1 MYAQMSI
8 LRDIIYSANAHG
20 ADLKKIC
27 AELEI
32 EATELNDSE
41 KQVPFEKAARL
52 WDIVIKNMNDP
63 LAALHLG
70 EEFSPTILSM
80 IGYLMQSCKNLLEAF
95 QMAAKFMDLVTNMS
109 KINIIEN
116 KETVL
121 ISAECALLWQHQY
134 PESARQ
140 STEFALS
147 GIIKLLKTLTGKKII
162 PIQTEFVYP
171 SRNVQEYERVF
182 RTSIRFNSEK
192 NALTF
197 RKNDLLTPIISYDK
211 SLFEFFNNT
220 LIQKLNALAGDSRFS
235 MKIKQMLI
243 NDFKG
248 QSVSIEIIASKLHLT
263 PRSLQRKLKLEGTS
277 FREIVT
283 DLKKEL
289 AESIMNQ
296 NDFRVGEVA
305 ELLGYSDSSS
315 FRKAYKKWS
324 IA

>member
-8 LRDIIYSANAHG
+8 LRDIIYSANAQG
-20 ADLKKIC
+20 ADLMKIC

-32 EATELNDSE
+32 EPSELNDSE
-41 KQVPFEKAARL
+41 KRVPYAEAARL
-52 WDIVIKNMNDP
+52 WDVVTRNLNDP

-80 IGYLMQSCKNLLEAF
+80 IGYLMQSCKNLFEAF
-95 QMAAKFMDLVTNMS
+95 QMASKFMDLVTNMS
-109 KINIIEN
+109 KITINEN

-121 ISAECALLWQHQY
+121 ISAECVPVWQHQY

-140 STEFALS
+140 SIEFALS

-162 PIQTEFVYP
+162 PIQTEFAYP
-171 SRNVQEYERVF
+171 SRSVQEYERVF
-182 RTSIRFNSEK
+182 KTSIRFNREK

-197 RKNDLLTPIISYDK
+197 SKNDLLTPIISYDK

-220 LIQKLNALAGDSRFS
+220 LEQKLNTLVADARFS
-235 MKIKQMLI
+235 MKVKQMLI
-243 NDFKG
+243 VDFKG
-248 QSVSIEIIASKLHLT
+248 LTVSIEIIASKLHLT
-263 PRSLQRKLKLEGTS
+263 PRSLQRKLKSEGTS

-283 DLKKEL
+283 ELKKEL

-324 IA
+324 VI